1 MSDYP
6 ICNLI
11 DSHAHLDMA
20 RFEPDQAEAIRRA
33 TQAGVSRIVNVGID
47 LSSSRKAIE
56 LARKHSAVMPAVG
69 IHPQDTKDI
78 TKQDLIDLAKLAATP
93 GVVAIG
99 EIGLDFYRDY
109 SPHPKQIEVLQHQL
123 GLAARLK
130 LPVII
135 HARQAE
141 AAIQPLLKEWLAK
154 YPASQPGVIHCF
166 NGDLASA
173 RTYLGMGFYISL
185 GVYIGYPS
193 SKELGAVIQQLP
205 LEKLLIETDSPFLPP
220 QGLRG
225 QRNEPAYVVEAAK
238 ELARIK
244 GVSLME
250 VAKATTANAMKVF
263 NLS

>member
-20 RFEPDQAEAIRRA
+20 RFEADRAEAIRRA
-33 TQAGVSRIVNVGID
+33 AQAGVNRIVNVGID
-47 LSSSRKAIE
+47 LPSSRQAIE
-56 LARKHSAVMPAVG
+56 LARKHSEVIPAVG
-69 IHPQDTKDI
+69 IHPQETKGI
-78 TKQDLIDLAKLAATP
+78 TTQDVDDLAKLAVIP

-109 SPHPKQIEVLQHQL
+109 SPHPKQIEVLQQQL
-123 GLAARLK
+123 ELAARLK
-130 LPVII
+130 LPIII
-135 HARQAE
+135 HCRQAE
-141 AAIQPLLKEWLAK
+141 EAIQPLLEEWLAK
-154 YPASQPGVIHCF
+154 YPVSRPGVIHCF

-173 RTYLGMGFYISL
+173 RTYLGMGFFIAL
-185 GVYIGYPS
+185 GAYIGYPS
-193 SKELGAVIQQLP
+193 SKDLREVIKQLP
-205 LEKLLIETDSPFLPP
+205 LEELLVETDSSFLPP

-244 GVSLME
+244 GVSLMSI
-250 VAKATTANAMKVF
+250 AKVTTENAMKLF